1 MVYFNA
7 AVRCVFVVLMAL
19 GYGYFLL
26 TGSRRGAAIAAA
38 A

>member
-1 MVYFNA
+1 VA
-7 AVRCVFVVLMAL
+7 AVFVGLMAL

-26 TGSRRGAAIAAA
+26 TGSRRGAALAAA